1 MTQAILT
8 SRRKTLDYVNTESH
22 KNPMEIRPHPYAQ
35 PRLIDIGIPAGWVT
49 SQPMANQHSLS
60 QIESFSPQD
69 NDDIKLNLYYRGQP
83 LSKASAQAFSIIL
96 ASKPALKGNQLLSPA
111 EIKSLKEVAGS
122 STIGDNQFTN
132 DKNSTERKQTPI
144 FNLTNAFTT
153 LINGKTALL
162 IEGRFVAEDGSP
174 TREFIGV
181 FLPRNKECSIVHEAY
196 LEGKSAEKLE
206 PTGFI
211 VYRGIFQRC
220 LKTIRF

>member
-1 MTQAILT
+1 M
-8 SRRKTLDYVNTESH
+8 DYVNTESH
-22 KNPMEIRPHPYAQ
+22 RIPMEIRPHPYAP
-35 PRLIDIGIPAGWVT
+35 PRLIEITIPTGWVS
-49 SQPMANQHSLS
+49 SQPMANQRNLS
-60 QIESFSPQD
+60 QIETFSPAD

-83 LSKASAQAFSIIL
+83 LSKASAQAFSTIL
-96 ASKPALKGNQLLSPA
+96 ASKPAQKGNQLLSPA

-122 STIGDNQFTN
+122 STIGDNQFTC
-132 DKNSTERKQTPI
+132 DKSSTESNQAPI

-153 LINGKTALL
+153 LLNGKTALL
-162 IEGRFVAEDGSP
+162 IEGRFVAVDGSP

-196 LEGKSAEKLE
+196 LEGKSTAKLE

-220 LKTIRF
+220 LKTIVF

>member
-1 MTQAILT
+1 
-8 SRRKTLDYVNTESH
+8 
-22 KNPMEIRPHPYAQ
+22 MEIRPHPYAQ
-35 PRLIDIGIPAGWVT
+35 PRLIEITVPTGWVS
-49 SQPMANQHSLS
+49 SQPMANQRNLS
-60 QIESFSPQD
+60 QIETFSPAD

-83 LSKASAQAFSIIL
+83 LSKASAQAFSTIL
-96 ASKPALKGNQLLSPA
+96 ASKPAQKGNQLLSPA

-122 STIGDNQFTN
+122 STIGDNQFTI
-132 DKNSTERKQTPI
+132 DKSSLNSSNRERKPI
-144 FNLTNAFTT
+144 FYLTNANTT
-153 LINGKTALL
+153 LISGKTALL

-211 VYRGIFQRC
+211 VYRGIFRKC
-220 LKTIRF
+220 LQTICF

>member
-1 MTQAILT
+1 M
-8 SRRKTLDYVNTESH
+8 
-22 KNPMEIRPHPYAQ
+22 
-35 PRLIDIGIPAGWVT
+35 
-49 SQPMANQHSLS
+49 
-60 QIESFSPQD
+60 
-69 NDDIKLNLYYRGQP
+69 
-83 LSKASAQAFSIIL
+83 
-96 ASKPALKGNQLLSPA
+96 SPA

-132 DKNSTERKQTPI
+132 DKSSLNSSNRERKPI
-144 FNLTNAFTT
+144 FYLTNANTM
-153 LINGKTALL
+153 LISGKTALL